1 MAKKVFVL
9 LPDGVGIRNFVH
21 TGFPEIANAMDLQ
34 IRWWNMSGLPLD
46 ENYKDKEVQLEDVTP
61 NKLTPIYTR
70 ARKRLEL
77 KLWEQTFKDPVYST
91 YTFPF
96 RYINLNGITKSLF
109 IKSLIFLNSSKE
121 GLIKVRAKINELE
134 RNSKL
139 YDRSLEQLKQHKPDI
154 IFTTTQRAT
163 KSIAPILAAKDL
175 GIPTVSFVYSWDNVP
190 KAMMVVEADYYF
202 VWSALMKE
210 QMTKYYPDI
219 AEDRI
224 IITGTPQ
231 FEPHFDND
239 KLLNREDF
247 FQQHGL
253 DTNKR
258 YLCFSGDDVTT
269 SPLDQLYLRDLAK
282 SVGILNEKGH
292 NLGIIFRRA
301 PVDISTRFDQVLE
314 EYDHLIISINPLW
327 KKYGEYWNLLL
338 PEKEDFWLLSNICE
352 HSEMVINICSS
363 MVFDFA
369 IHGKPCIYLNYEQAE
384 LKKGIRD
391 IGQNYNYVHFRSMPS
406 KEAVV
411 WAESL
416 TEITSGIE
424 KLLKNPENTIKM
436 AREWFKIIA
445 GNKPEHASE
454 RIAKEIQTIIG
465 NK

>member
-1 MAKKVFVL
+1 
-9 LPDGVGIRNFVH
+9 
-21 TGFPEIANAMDLQ
+21 MDLQ
-34 IRWWNMSGLPLD
+34 ISWWNMSGLPLD
-46 ENYKDKEVQLEDVTP
+46 KSYTDKEVQLEEATP

-77 KLWEQTFKDPVYST
+77 KIWEQSFKDPVYST

-96 RYINLNGITKSLF
+96 RYNNLNGIIKSLF
-109 IKSLIFLNSSKE
+109 INSLIFLNSSKE

-139 YDRSLEQLKQHKPDI
+139 YDRSLEQLKRHQPAVV
-154 IFTTTQRAT
+154 FSTTQRAT
-163 KSIAPILAAKDL
+163 KSIAPLLAAKDL

-202 VWSALMKE
+202 VWSTLMKE
-210 QMTKYYPDI
+210 QMIKYYPDI

-231 FEPHFDND
+231 FEPHFKND
-239 KLLNREDF
+239 KLLSREDF
-247 FQQHGL
+247 FKEHGL

-258 YLCFSGDDVTT
+258 YICFSGDDVTT
-269 SPLDQLYLRDLAK
+269 SPLDQLYLRDLAR
-282 SVGILNEKGH
+282 SIEILNEKGY

-314 EYDHLIISINPLW
+314 DYDHLIISIDPLW

-352 HSEMVINICSS
+352 HCEIVVNICSS

-369 IHGKPCIYLNYEQAE
+369 IHGKPCIYLNYEQPE

-391 IGQNYNYVHFRSMPS
+391 IGQNYKYVHFRSMPS
-406 KEAVV
+406 KDAVV
-411 WAESL
+411 WAKSP

-424 KLLKNPENTIKM
+424 KLLENPE
-436 AREWFKIIA
+436 
-445 GNKPEHASE
+445 EH
-454 RIAKEIQTIIG
+454 RYNG
-465 NK
+465 PGMV